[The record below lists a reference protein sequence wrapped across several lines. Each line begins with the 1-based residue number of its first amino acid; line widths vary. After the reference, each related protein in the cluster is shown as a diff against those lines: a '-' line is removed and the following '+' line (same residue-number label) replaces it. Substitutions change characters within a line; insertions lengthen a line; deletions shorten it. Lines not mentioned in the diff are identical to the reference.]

1 MIELKKINKTYNKGK
16 ENQCYVLK
24 DIDLQIGDK
33 EIVAIIGESGSG
45 KTTLLNIIGCV
56 DNFEKG
62 DYLLNGISVAGLSE
76 GKKAAVR
83 NAQIGFVFQDFA
95 LVDQETVL
103 FNTML
108 PMLLDKTTPIR
119 SLKKEAKEALE
130 KVNMEQYAKKKISQL
145 SGGQKQRVAIARAIL
160 KKPAVILADEPTGA
174 LDSVTSEAIMDL
186 FLELNKESSVI
197 IVTHDEKV
205 AYRTQ
210 RIIKI
215 ADGKILE

>member
-16 ENQCYVLK
+16 ENQCHALK
-24 DIDLQIGDK
+24 DIDLQIGDR

-56 DNFEKG
+56 DNFDTGE
-62 DYLLNGISVAGLSE
+62 YLLNGVSISELSE

-83 NAQIGFVFQDFA
+83 NRQIGFVFQDFA

-108 PMLLDKTTPIR
+108 PMLLDKTTPIKN
-119 SLKKEAKEALE
+119 LKKEAKEALE
-130 KVNMEQYAKKKISQL
+130 KVNMAQYAKKKISQL
-145 SGGQKQRVAIARAIL
+145 SGSQKQRVAIARAIL

-174 LDSVTSEAIMDL
+174 LDSATSKTIMDL
-186 FLELNKESSVI
+186 FLELNQESAVI

-205 AYRTQ
+205 AERTQ
-210 RIIKI
+210 RIIKM
-215 ADGKILE
+215 ADGEISK